1 VAAERRR
8 LQELRLVVRCKVS
21 ARYRF
26 KFEFGRQ
33 RSRSPWTKKQTTELF
48 QGHAEAVRC
57 MQQQMTAL
65 CGHQGVTVVHIDGGL
80 RAIMLGAV
88 LAGAAMPVGKSV
100 HAV

>member
-1 VAAERRR
+1 
-8 LQELRLVVRCKVS
+8 
-21 ARYRF
+21 
-26 KFEFGRQ
+26 
-33 RSRSPWTKKQTTELF
+33 
-48 QGHAEAVRC
+48 